1 MRDFPLPSKQCRLP
15 KFDVLN
21 SMSYTLCDTNG
32 DFLARWIKN
41 LGLGL
46 PGVTTFNLFTV
57 VESLEN
63 VFGT

>member
-1 MRDFPLPSKQCRLP
+1 
-15 KFDVLN
+15 
-21 SMSYTLCDTNG
+21 MSYTLCDTNG

>member
-1 MRDFPLPSKQCRLP
+1 
-15 KFDVLN
+15 
-21 SMSYTLCDTNG
+21 MSYTLCDING
-32 DFLARWIKN
+32 DFLAAWIKN